1 MRRSLAAAFVCALAL
16 VGLAACTTTA
26 SSSPPAPEPSG
37 TAPAPA
43 LGAGQQATVTYC
55 NHEKAH
61 ISEPTALHGPAPTAV
76 YVHGGSWI
84 SGNFDTGGFLIKKIG
99 PDLTS
104 HGFVV
109 VSIDY
114 RLGPSAHWPDQIV
127 DVKCA
132 IRYLRANAHQLNID
146 PDEIGAWG
154 QSAGGHLVGLLGTAG
169 PSAGWDVG
177 AYTDES
183 SKVQAVVDMA
193 GPSDLLTMGNQGD
206 SFTVAETFVDLLGR
220 VPKKQIGA
228 DLRAASPVTYIA
240 PGDPPFLLMHS
251 TDDEIVYPQQS
262 QEMSWDLAANKVPH
276 ELVMVDGGGHEFDN
290 PGEQPTEAAIAR
302 AIVQFFIRILVF
314 HQPLDTSSVGSNSSN
329 TGSSGNTGSTGN
341 TGNTG
346 NSGTTTTTTT
356 TISNG
361 NTAAA
366 G

>member
-1 MRRSLAAAFVCALAL
+1 
-16 VGLAACTTTA
+16 
-26 SSSPPAPEPSG
+26 
-37 TAPAPA
+37 
-43 LGAGQQATVTYC
+43 
-55 NHEKAH
+55 
-61 ISEPTALHGPAPTAV
+61 
-76 YVHGGSWI
+76 
-84 SGNFDTGGFLIKKIG
+84 
-99 PDLTS
+99 
-104 HGFVV
+104 
-109 VSIDY
+109 
-114 RLGPSAHWPDQIV
+114 
-127 DVKCA
+127 
-132 IRYLRANAHQLNID
+132 
-146 PDEIGAWG
+146 
-154 QSAGGHLVGLLGTAG
+154 
-169 PSAGWDVG
+169 
-177 AYTDES
+177 
-183 SKVQAVVDMA
+183 
-193 GPSDLLTMGNQGD
+193 
-206 SFTVAETFVDLLGR
+206 
-220 VPKKQIGA
+220 
-228 DLRAASPVTYIA
+228 
-240 PGDPPFLLMHS
+240 MHS